1 MFHKYC
7 NLHFCCAQMLFA
19 EMERLSVP
27 LEGLVYL
34 GGLIHSVEGV
44 STSPLCVTVYKTV
57 LVALMKW
64 TVDSVRPSLL

>member
-1 MFHKYC
+1 MQTVK
-7 NLHFCCAQMLFA
+7 
-19 EMERLSVP
+19 MERLLAP
-27 LEGLVYL
+27 LEGLVAL

-44 STSPLCVTVYKTV
+44 STSPLCVMVYRTV